1 MDIIESDLNIK
12 GRKFAIILSRFN
24 EFIGSQLLEGA
35 LDCLSKKGVKDDNIV
50 LIKVPGAFEIP
61 IAAEKL
67 AETGKYSVI
76 ICLGAVIRG
85 GTPHFE
91 YVASAAAKGIQT
103 VSLKYG
109 IPVVFG
115 ILTTDNVEQA
125 IERASTKKM
134 NKGWDAA
141 MTAIEMGCL
150 MDKIENKQG

>member
-1 MDIIESDLNIK
+1 MRTIEGDLNIK
-12 GRKFAIILSRFN
+12 GKKFAIILSRFN
-24 EFIGSQLLEGA
+24 EFIGAQLLEGA
-35 LDCLSKKGVKDDNIV
+35 LDCFNKQGVNDDDV
-50 LIKVPGAFEIP
+50 TLIKVPGAFEIP
-61 IAAEKL
+61 LAAEKL
-67 AETGKYSVI
+67 AESRMYAAI

-91 YVASAAAKGIQT
+91 YVAGTATTGIQN

-109 IPVVFG
+109 IPVIFG

-141 MTAIEMGCL
+141 MTAIEMGSL
-150 MDKIENKQG
+150 MDKIENK

>member
-1 MDIIESDLNIK
+1 MKLIESDLIIK
-12 GRKFAIILSRFN
+12 GKKFAIILSRFN
-24 EFIGSQLLEGA
+24 EYIGAQLLEGA
-35 LDCLSKKGVKDDNIV
+35 LDCLSNQGVQDGDIT

-61 IAAEKL
+61 LTAEKL
-67 AETGKYSVI
+67 AESGMYSAI

-91 YVASAAAKGIQT
+91 YVAAAAATGIQK

-109 IPVVFG
+109 IPVIFG

-125 IERASTKKM
+125 VERASTSKM

-141 MTAIEMGCL
+141 MTAIEMGSL
-150 MDKIENKQG
+150 TDKIGRK